1 MLLARAAQYLRRSL
15 ERPGS
20 DIVAAL
26 VGHTSL
32 SGVPVNPETAIR
44 VSAVYACVALIAET
58 IGTLPIHVYRDRA
71 GNRER
76 VDDHPAARV
85 LIERPNPTWTR
96 RQLIEAIVASM
107 LLHGNAY
114 VGLER
119 DPSGYATRAW
129 LIDPRRVRARSTG
142 RGSLVFEVDGTV
154 WPHPDVLLHFP
165 ALVLNEDGLGLSP
178 IAAAREAV
186 GLAIAAED
194 AAAAWWSNAG
204 VPSAVLQAAS
214 QLTDEQARRL
224 LARWAEM
231 YSGPRKVGRV
241 AVLDSGVE
249 YKPLTISARDL
260 QFLETRRFQVAEIAR
275 LFRVPPHMIADVE
288 RSTSWGAGIEQ
299 QTIAFVQYTL
309 RPWVVRLE
317 EVLSQDLLLTRGLY
331 VRFALDGLLRGDTQS
346 RWQAYR
352 IAREIGVMSANEVR
366 VLEDLPRIETP
377 SADAYFVPANWVATG
392 GGGGDREANA
402 E

>member
-1 MLLARAAQYLRRSL
+1 
-15 ERPGS
+15 
-20 DIVAAL
+20 
-26 VGHTSL
+26 
-32 SGVPVNPETAIR
+32 
-44 VSAVYACVALIAET
+44 
-58 IGTLPIHVYRDRA
+58 
-71 GNRER
+71 
-76 VDDHPAARV
+76 
-85 LIERPNPTWTR
+85 
-96 RQLIEAIVASM
+96 M

-119 DPSGYATRAW
+119 DANGYATRAW
-129 LIDPRRVRARSTG
+129 LIDPRRVQVKTKG
-142 RGSLVFEVDGTV
+142 RGELSFEVDGV
-154 WPHPDVLLHFP
+154 PWPHPDVLLHFP

-204 VPSAVLQAAS
+204 VPGAVLQAAS

-224 LARWAEM
+224 LVRWSEM

-288 RSTSWGAGIEQ
+288 RSTSWGTGIEQ

-309 RPWVVRLE
+309 RPWIVRLE
-317 EVLSQDLLLTRGLY
+317 EVFSQDLLITRGLY
-331 VRFALDGLLRGDTQS
+331 VRFAIDGLLRGDTQS

-352 IAREIGVMSANEVR
+352 VAREIGVMSANEVR
-366 VLEDLPRIETP
+366 ALEDLPRIESP
-377 SADAYFVPANWVATG
+377 MADQYFVPANWVGA
-392 GGGGDREANA
+392 GGDASDRETSTS
-402 E
+402 